1 LFSYLLVLLTSIS
14 NSDSS
19 NIKANDDDNN
29 NRINK
34 IIEIKII
41 IKFNRNKIYD
51 KNYDES
57 YSYNKLKIIIL
68 KIIIV
73 ITNYN

>member
-1 LFSYLLVLLTSIS
+1 MFSYLLVLLTSIS